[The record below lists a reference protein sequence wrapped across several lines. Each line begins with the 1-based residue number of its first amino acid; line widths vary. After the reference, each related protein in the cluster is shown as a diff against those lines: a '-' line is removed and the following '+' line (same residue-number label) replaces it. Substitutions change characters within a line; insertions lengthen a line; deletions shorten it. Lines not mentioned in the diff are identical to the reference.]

1 MKIIHFFSYGA
12 ISLFLMAGGFVHAE
26 PVADGTFPP
35 ATASPSLNAPLPAE
49 PAFQTETPLSVIVS
63 PENPRLGEPLSI
75 GLLGAV
81 KGSQARIV
89 NASGGLL
96 STAPFFDTGENING
110 VPVLAA
116 ILAIPSTASAGPAMA
131 QIRYQSRV
139 IATAT
144 FTIEPRE
151 FSHEDIPVPQG
162 SADLITSTD
171 PKKTEEAEVLWAILS
186 HNGTDIYTDKAFI
199 VPVNTRRI
207 TNPFGTGQVFIY
219 PNGQHQ
225 APSIHAGIDYGV
237 PTGTLV
243 LACAAGKVV
252 LARPRIITGN
262 TVIIEHY
269 PGVYSL
275 YYHLDSIAISEG
287 SMIEQGLPVGL
298 SGATGFV
305 TGPHLHWELRVGG
318 INTDPDAFV
327 AHPVL
332 DRAALVNAL
341 QQ

>member
-1 MKIIHFFSYGA
+1 MKTINLFSYA
-12 ISLFLMAGGFVHAE
+12 AVSLVLIAGGFVHAE
-26 PVADGTFPP
+26 PVMDGARQAP
-35 ATASPSLNAPLPAE
+35 AARPSLNAPLPAE
-49 PAFQTETPLSVIVS
+49 TAFPVVVS
-63 PENPRLGEPLSI
+63 PENPRPGEPLCI
-75 GLLGAV
+75 GLLGA
-81 KGSQARIV
+81 
-89 NASGGLL
+89 ASGARAQIVSASGELL
-96 STAPFFDTGENING
+96 STAPFFNTGENLGG

-116 ILAIPSTASAGPAMA
+116 ILAIPSTARAGQATA
-131 QIRYQSRV
+131 QIRYQSGV
-139 IATAT
+139 TTTAP

-151 FSHEDIPVPQG
+151 FFHEDIPVPQS

-186 HNGTDIYTDKAFI
+186 HNGSEIYTDGAFI

-219 PNGQHQ
+219 PNGERR

-237 PTGTLV
+237 PTGTPV

-252 LARPRIITGN
+252 LARSRIITGG

-275 YYHLDSIAISEG
+275 YYHLEKIAVPEG
-287 SMIEQGLPVGL
+287 SLIEQGMPVGL

-327 AHPVL
+327 ARPVL

-341 QQ
+341 QR

>member
-1 MKIIHFFSYGA
+1 MKTIKFFSYTA
-12 ISLFLMAGGFVHAE
+12 VLLFLMTSGFVHAE
-26 PVADGTFPP
+26 PVAEGALQAPAARPVEMAFP
-35 ATASPSLNAPLPAE
+35 
-49 PAFQTETPLSVIVS
+49 VVVS
-63 PENPRLGEPLSI
+63 PENPRLGEPLTI
-75 GLLGAV
+75 GLLGAAREA
-81 KGSQARIV
+81 QARIV
-89 NASGGLL
+89 SASGELL
-96 STAPFFDTGENING
+96 STAPFFDTGETIDG
-110 VPVLAA
+110 APVLAA
-116 ILAIPSTASAGPAMA
+116 ILAIPSTAQAGPATA
-131 QIRYQSRV
+131 QIRSQSSV
-139 IATAT
+139 IATVP

-151 FSHEDIPVPQG
+151 FFHEDIPVPQS

-186 HNGTDIYTDKAFI
+186 HNGSDVYTDGTFI

-219 PNGQHQ
+219 PSGERRP
-225 APSIHAGIDYGV
+225 PSIHAGIDYGV
-237 PTGTLV
+237 PTGTPV
-243 LACAAGKVV
+243 LACAAGKVA

-275 YYHLDSIAISEG
+275 YYHLDKIAVPEG
-287 SMIEQGLPVGL
+287 SMIEQGVPVGL

-327 AHPVL
+327 VRPVL
-332 DRAALVNAL
+332 DRVALVQAL
-341 QQ
+341 RR

>member
-1 MKIIHFFSYGA
+1 MKMINFFSYA
-12 ISLFLMAGGFVHAE
+12 AVSLFLIAGGFVHAE
-26 PVADGTFPP
+26 PVVDGTRQAP
-35 ATASPSLNAPLPAE
+35 AARLSLNVPLPAE
-49 PAFQTETPLSVIVS
+49 TAFRVVVS
-63 PENPRLGEPLSI
+63 PEHPRPGEPLSI

-81 KGSQARIV
+81 SGAQARIV
-89 NASGGLL
+89 SASGELL
-96 STAPFFDTGENING
+96 STAPFFDTGENLDG
-110 VPVLAA
+110 APVLAA
-116 ILAIPSTASAGPAMA
+116 ILAIPSTALAGLATA
-131 QIRYQSRV
+131 QIRYQSSV
-139 IATAT
+139 IAAVS
-144 FTIEPRE
+144 FTIKPRE
-151 FSHEDIPVPQG
+151 FFHENISVPQS

-186 HNGTDIYTDKAFI
+186 HNGSDIYTDEAFI

-219 PNGQHQ
+219 PNGERRP
-225 APSIHAGIDYGV
+225 PSIHAGIDYGV
-237 PTGTLV
+237 PTGTPV

-252 LARPRIITGN
+252 LARPRIITGD

-275 YYHLDSIAISEG
+275 YYHLSKIAVSEG
-287 SMIEQGLPVGL
+287 SMIEQGVPVGL

-327 AHPVL
+327 ARPVL

-341 QQ
+341 RQ

>member
-1 MKIIHFFSYGA
+1 MKTINFVKYA
-12 ISLFLMAGGFVHAE
+12 AVSLFLMAGGFVHAE
-26 PVADGTFPP
+26 PVADGAWQVP
-35 ATASPSLNAPLPAE
+35 AARPSQNAPLSAE
-49 PAFQTETPLSVIVS
+49 TAFPVVVS
-63 PENPRLGEPLSI
+63 PENLRPGEPLSI
-75 GLLGAV
+75 GLLGEAR
-81 KGSQARIV
+81 GAQARIV
-89 NASGGLL
+89 SASGELL
-96 STAPFFDTGENING
+96 STAPFFDTGENLDG
-110 VPVLAA
+110 APVLAA
-116 ILAIPSTASAGPAMA
+116 ILAIPSTAAAGPATA
-131 QIRYQSRV
+131 QIRYQSSI
-139 IATAT
+139 IATIPL
-144 FTIEPRE
+144 TIESRT
-151 FSHEDIPVPQG
+151 FFHEDIPVPQS

-186 HNGTDIYTDKAFI
+186 HNGSDIYTDQAFI

-219 PNGQHQ
+219 PNGQRR

-237 PTGTLV
+237 PTGTPV

-275 YYHLDSIAISEG
+275 YYHLDKITVSEG
-287 SMIEQGLPVGL
+287 SMVEQGAPVGL

-327 AHPVL
+327 ARPVF
-332 DRAALVNAL
+332 DRAALVKAL
-341 QQ
+341 RL

>member
-1 MKIIHFFSYGA
+1 MKTITFFSYA
-12 ISLFLMAGGFVHAE
+12 AVSLFLLVSGFVHAE
-26 PVADGTFPP
+26 PVADGVFPP
-35 ATASPSLNAPLPAE
+35 SAARPSLETPLPAE
-49 PAFQTETPLSVIVS
+49 TAFPVVVS
-63 PENPRLGEPLSI
+63 PEHPRPGEPLSI
-75 GLLGAV
+75 GLLGAA
-81 KGSQARIV
+81 KGAQARIV
-89 NASGGLL
+89 SASGELL
-96 STAPFFDTGENING
+96 SSAPFFDTGENLNG
-110 VPVLAA
+110 APVLAA
-116 ILAIPSTASAGPAMA
+116 ILAIPSTASAGQATA
-131 QIRYQSRV
+131 QIRYQSSV
-139 IATAT
+139 IATVP
-144 FTIEPRE
+144 FTIQPRE
-151 FSHEDIPVPQG
+151 FFHEDIPVPQS

-186 HNGTDIYTDKAFI
+186 HNGTDIYTDEAFI

-219 PNGQHQ
+219 PNGERR

-237 PTGTLV
+237 PIGTPV

-252 LARPRIITGN
+252 LARPRIITGY

-275 YYHLDSIAISEG
+275 YYHLDKIMVSEG
-287 SMIEQGLPVGL
+287 SLIEQGLPVGL

-327 AHPVL
+327 ARPVL
-332 DRAALVNAL
+332 DRAALVKAL